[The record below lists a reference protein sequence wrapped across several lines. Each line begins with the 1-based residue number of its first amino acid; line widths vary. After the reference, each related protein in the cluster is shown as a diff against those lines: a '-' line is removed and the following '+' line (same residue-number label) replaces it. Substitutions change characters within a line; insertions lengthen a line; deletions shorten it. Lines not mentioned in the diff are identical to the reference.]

1 MIKFPL
7 WRDNQADVYGLLALY
22 QNKKGLM
29 LDTPASLVY
38 TISSPWT
45 FHPYRLVW
53 YQTPNWQLEN
63 TKLFTGMCIFHCKKI
78 CPWTVSIQI
87 LFWPRFIFSTPSF
100 YLRKPLTHLINLSL
114 TQGKFPDSLKIAKVV
129 PVFKQGSHM
138 LCTNYRPI
146 SVLPALSK
154 IFEKCMF
161 NQLMLYISFHDV
173 FTPNQYGFRSGK
185 NTTDCLV
192 DLLEQI
198 TKSIDNGEFAITLFL
213 DLSKAFDTVNHS
225 ILL

>member
-1 MIKFPL
+1 
-7 WRDNQADVYGLLALY
+7 
-22 QNKKGLM
+22 
-29 LDTPASLVY
+29 
-38 TISSPWT
+38 
-45 FHPYRLVW
+45 
-53 YQTPNWQLEN
+53 
-63 TKLFTGMCIFHCKKI
+63 
-78 CPWTVSIQI
+78 
-87 LFWPRFIFSTPSF
+87 
-100 YLRKPLTHLINLSL
+100 
-114 TQGKFPDSLKIAKVV
+114 
-129 PVFKQGSHM
+129 M
-138 LCTNYRPI
+138 LCTNYCPI

-161 NQLMLYISFHDV
+161 NQLMLYISFHDF

-225 ILL
+225 ILLSKLSYYGIKGLENLWFKSYLQQRRQTVYVNGVFSDVQVIELGVP